1 MGGGLQTVTVVEEEV
16 ERKEGNYLSIYIS
29 VYLSIY
35 LFICKSTYLSRIY
48 TVVEG
53 EVEREEGYIPVTTDP
68 EEEANSLTLLVQEGV
83 RYSGFQKI

>member
-1 MGGGLQTVTVVEEEV
+1 MTVVEGE
-16 ERKEGNYLSIYIS
+16 
-29 VYLSIY
+29 
-35 LFICKSTYLSRIY
+35 FICKSTYLSRIY

-83 RYSGFQKI
+83 RYSGLQKTLAKIPSAHQF